1 MALVFCALSPF
12 SHHVKATLF
21 LLLVSIPLLTYW
33 SLDKTDPKVSSASMR
48 AC

>member
-1 MALVFCALSPF
+1 MDLVFCALSPC
-12 SHHVKATLF
+12 SYHVKATLF

-33 SLDKTDPKVSSASMR
+33 SLDKRDPNVSSASMC